1 LSQDALGW
9 IKENF
14 SRYQQNYMV
23 ALIVGSATASSENR
37 VDSVA
42 KLVHMV
48 QSLYAVVE
56 KAKIEAV

>member
-1 LSQDALGW
+1 LHQDALGW

-14 SRYQQNYMV
+14 SRYQQSHLV

-37 VDSVA
+37 VDSIS
-42 KLVHMV
+42 KLVRVV
-48 QSLYAVVE
+48 QSLYALDE